1 MKRKVLKVLITG
13 MALFILT
20 GCGKTDAATEAVTEA
35 STEEVIV
42 EQVSNAE
49 ITTEA
54 TSEEKTDSDII
65 SEGSGNDTTEETTED
80 PADALEGIA
89 FNRKK
94 KLPNIVEPLDDAQG
108 FNPRIINA
116 DLFEVGEYWRKELG
130 QEVYMILGYRNINE
144 DPKEIE
150 LLDRRV
156 ESYAT
161 KFNAIIRFE
170 RHEDL
175 PVEICY
181 FDRSYIVNVRDDV
194 DYTSYDNMPEG
205 SYDEYDGNENG
216 NDKYSDDSLYD
227 QGLDD

>member
-1 MKRKVLKVLITG
+1 MKKKGLGVLIIG
-13 MALFILT
+13 MALMLT
-20 GCGKTDAATEAVTEA
+20 ACGKTDATTEAVTEA
-35 STEEVIV
+35 STEEVII
-42 EQVSNAE
+42 EQVSSA
-49 ITTEA
+49 EA
-54 TSEEKTDSDII
+54 TTASISEEKTESNII
-65 SEGSGNDTTEETTED
+65 SEGSGNDNTEEQTTED

-89 FNRKK
+89 FNRKR

-116 DLFEVGEYWRKELG
+116 DMFEVGEYWRKELG
-130 QEVYMILGYRNINE
+130 QEIYMILEYRNINE

-150 LLDRRV
+150 MLDRRE

-161 KFNAIIRFE
+161 KFDAIIRFE

-181 FDRSYIVNVRDDV
+181 FDQSYVVNVRDDE

-205 SYDEYDGNENG
+205 SYNENG
-216 NDKYSDDSLYD
+216 NDAYSDDSLYD